1 MNFWD
6 TLNASGDAI
15 TAIGTLGT
23 FAIACFV
30 YLEARRIRKTEWIL
44 NQNAAWNAMSTA
56 VAEQSSKCR
65 IGDILS
71 GDPHDGNLST
81 QEEYLLMMF
90 LNVVNSEYNALR
102 AGAISPRWV
111 LHSFEMT
118 SGIVSQNREWLVGF
132 MQQYGYQPSF
142 IRVVAIL
149 PSFQSDFKARTR
161 MVKREILASS
171 QLGRIMG
178 PTFRHWLRKD
188 YLDDVIRPL
197 CD

>member
-1 MNFWD
+1 MSFWD

-15 TAIGTLGT
+15 TAIGTVGT
-23 FAIACFV
+23 FAIAFLV
-30 YLEARRIRKTEWIL
+30 YREARRIRKTEWIL
-44 NQNAAWNAMSTA
+44 DQNAAWNAMSTEIA
-56 VAEQSSKCR
+56 KQSSECR

-71 GDPHDGNLST
+71 GDPHDGELTT

-102 AGAISPRWV
+102 AGAISTRWV

-118 SGIVSQNREWLVGF
+118 TGIVSQNREWLVEF
-132 MQQYGYQPSF
+132 MQKYGYQTSF

-149 PSFQSDFKARTR
+149 PTCQNNFKARAKV
-161 MVKREILASS
+161 VKREILASS
-171 QLGRIMG
+171 KFGRFMG

-188 YLDDVIRPL
+188 YIDDVIRPL